1 MLATVIAM
9 LVEEGKLNWDT
20 KAADVLEI
28 PRANGL
34 RTNEITLKQLLN
46 HHAGLPPFED
56 DSASEW
62 KAWTKERP
70 SSGSSADR
78 VQQFAQWLLQRP
90 TIGAPAVKFVFSNA
104 GYVVAAAMVER
115 VTGMTWKDA
124 ARKRLFEPLGMQT
137 ARCNRP
143 LACRRKPVIGRSRGL
158 LFRKFQQPLW
168 TEPNDLPRPF
178 GARLRVG
185 KQRIGRLWLDTIWSK
200 VLAA

>member
-62 KAWTKERP
+62 KAWKKERP

-90 TIGAPAVKFVFSNA
+90 TIGAPAVKFVYSN
-104 GYVVAAAMVER
+104 
-115 VTGMTWKDA
+115 
-124 ARKRLFEPLGMQT
+124 
-137 ARCNRP
+137 
-143 LACRRKPVIGRSRGL
+143 
-158 LFRKFQQPLW
+158 
-168 TEPNDLPRPF
+168 
-178 GARLRVG
+178 RLRRCCGDGGACHGHDVEG
-185 KQRIGRLWLDTIWSK
+185 CYPQ
-200 VLAA
+200 AAV